1 MNLLSVGGI
10 DDASVFSIEQIVGEE
25 LGVLPGMDPIFS
37 ALALERLVQFFRNV
51 AQRYHNEDNFD
62 VIIYDG
68 MSSEEMLRMIGAA
81 RKARLMNTPNTRA
94 HAHTHKQ
101 TFIY

>member
-1 MNLLSVGGI
+1 
-10 DDASVFSIEQIVGEE
+10 
-25 LGVLPGMDPIFS
+25 MDPIFS

-51 AQRYHNEDNFD
+51 AQRYRNEDNFD

-81 RKARLMNTPNTRA
+81 RKARSMNTPHTRSLT
-94 HAHTHKQ
+94 HAHEQ